1 MPTGYFWSGLSG
13 MRELSSEGS
22 GGMRRL
28 KKTLIVSSILFM
40 LLCTALPSCGTIK
53 STYQTGKSAVGTAY
67 DVTKGAVNATI
78 STGSTVYR
86 IGEFTFKVVKAPL
99 SWPLTRKEIESIDG
113 ISPKEAIQQDR
124 VKSSPY
130 VVHGKKYVPM
140 SVADARKYRE
150 EGVAS
155 WYGYETC
162 PKGKECMTA
171 NGEVFDAE
179 GLNGAHKYLPLPT
192 HVRVT
197 NLDNRKSII
206 IRVNDRGPFVSGRII
221 DLSAGSA
228 RRLGFHG
235 KGTARVLVET
245 VEG

>member
-1 MPTGYFWSGLSG
+1 
-13 MRELSSEGS
+13 
-22 GGMRRL
+22 MRRL
-28 KKTLIVSSILFM
+28 RKTLTFSSILFM
-40 LLCTALPSCGTIK
+40 LLCLALLSCDMIKGT
-53 STYQTGKSAVGTAY
+53 YRTGKKAVGTTY
-67 DVTKGAVNATI
+67 DVTKGTVNAAIT
-78 STGSTVYR
+78 TGEIAYK

-99 SWPLTRKEIESIDG
+99 SWPLARREIESIDG
-113 ISPKEAIQQDR
+113 IPPKEAIQQDR
-124 VKSSPY
+124 VKNSPY
-130 VVHGKKYVPM
+130 VVHGKKYIPM
-140 SVADARKYRE
+140 SVADAHKYRE

-162 PKGKECMTA
+162 SKGKECMTA
-171 NGEVFDAE
+171 NGEVFDPE
-179 GLNGAHKYLPLPT
+179 GLNGAHKHLPLPT

-228 RRLGFHG
+228 QRLGFHG